1 MVRESTEMERSI
13 GSNPRRQSIPAERQ
27 ATSDRTAVDKN
38 EPLPNISHPFSA
50 LRYHGDF
57 NRTAVVEHRM
67 RVAMQRTLISAEY
80 THVDSD
86 GTFGSTDRT
95 PYALNR
101 TVGVGREIW
110 T

>member
-67 RVAMQRTLISAEY
+67 RVAMQRTLISAE
-80 THVDSD
+80 
-86 GTFGSTDRT
+86 
-95 PYALNR
+95 
-101 TVGVGREIW
+101 
-110 T
+110 